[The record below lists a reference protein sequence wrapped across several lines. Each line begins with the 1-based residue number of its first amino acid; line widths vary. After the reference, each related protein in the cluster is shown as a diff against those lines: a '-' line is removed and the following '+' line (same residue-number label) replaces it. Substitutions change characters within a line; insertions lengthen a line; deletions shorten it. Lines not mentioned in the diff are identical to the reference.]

1 MKTFNEFNKAKLKLY
16 WIDTGKEV
24 EYMDSI
30 KKSDY
35 FVSGWSIP
43 STVKGFENG
52 TVSLESE
59 LTGRIIYKDPKDY
72 GMEWK

>member
-1 MKTFNEFNKAKLKLY
+1 MKTFNEFNEAKLKLY

-30 KKSDY
+30 KKSAY
-35 FVSGWSIP
+35 FVSSWSIP

-59 LTGRIIYKDPKDY
+59 LTGQIIYKDPKDY